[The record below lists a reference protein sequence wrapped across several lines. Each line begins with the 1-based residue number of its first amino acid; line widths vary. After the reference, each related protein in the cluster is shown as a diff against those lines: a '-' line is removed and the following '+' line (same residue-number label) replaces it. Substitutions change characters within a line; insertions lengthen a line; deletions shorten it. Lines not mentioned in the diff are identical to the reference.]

1 MSILIY
7 ILVYDDDDGGDGVD
21 AFEIK
26 RETSKNE
33 SNLKKKV
40 WSC

>member
-7 ILVYDDDDGGDGVD
+7 ILVYDDDDGVD
-21 AFEIK
+21 AFERK

-33 SNLKKKV
+33 SNLKKGLV
-40 WSC
+40 ML

>member
-7 ILVYDDDDGGDGVD
+7 ILVYDDDDGDGVD

>member
-1 MSILIY
+1 MSFLIY
-7 ILVYDDDDGGDGVD
+7 ILVYDGDGDGVD